1 VAIENQFDYVRAK
14 NLDEIFGVFPHY
26 KNPVILAGGTD
37 LVEFL
42 KTGVVQPDV
51 VIDIKGLDLLKDI
64 RLGNNILWIGA
75 GVTFNEL
82 IESEI
87 INEHFPVIAE
97 MSKTVASVGI
107 RNRATLV
114 GNICSAVP
122 CMDSGPLLSVYK
134 ANVITAGQIGERK
147 IPIEQWF
154 IAPRKT
160 ALFKNEIVKGISI
173 QLPDKKHAGCFVK
186 LGRYNGEDLAQVNLA
201 ILAFEDYSF
210 RISFGAVAP
219 IPVRAMRVER
229 LLNRQKLLPDLL
241 EKAKQI
247 LEEEIAPITDVR
259 ATKEYRMHM
268 AKVML
273 DRGLY
278 TAVDRLNG
286 EGPAY
291 GKRII

>member
-1 VAIENQFDYVRAK
+1 MAIENQFDYVRAK

>member
-1 VAIENQFDYVRAK
+1 MAIENQFEYVKAK
-14 NLDEIFGVFPHY
+14 NLDEVFGVFSRF

-51 VIDIKGLDLLKDI
+51 IIDIKGLDFLKDI

-75 GVTFNEL
+75 GVTFSEL

-97 MSKTVASVGI
+97 MSRTVASVGI

-122 CMDSGPLLSVYK
+122 CMDSGPVLSVYK
-134 ANVITAGQIGERK
+134 ASIITAGQIGERK
-147 IPIEQWF
+147 IPIDQWF
-154 IAPRKT
+154 IGSRKT
-160 ALFKNEIVKGISI
+160 ALFKNEIVKGVSI
-173 QLPDKKHAGCFVK
+173 QLPDKKHSGCFVK
-186 LGRYNGEDLAQVNLA
+186 LGRYAGEDLAQVNLA

-219 IPVRAMRVER
+219 VPVRAMRIER
-229 LLNRQKLLPDLL
+229 LLNRQKLVPELI
-241 EKAKQI
+241 EKVQQLVK
-247 LEEEIAPITDVR
+247 EEIAPITDIR

-273 DRGLY
+273 ERGLY
-278 TAVDRLNG
+278 AAVDRLNG
-286 EGPAY
+286 GGPEY
-291 GKRII
+291 GKSVI

>member
-1 VAIENQFDYVRAK
+1 MAIENQFEYVKVK
-14 NLDEIFGVFPHY
+14 NLDEVFGVFPHF

-42 KTGVVQPDV
+42 KTGVIQPDV

-64 RLGNNILWIGA
+64 RLGNNVLWIGA

-87 INEHFPVIAE
+87 INEHFPIIAE

-107 RNRATLV
+107 RNRATMV

-122 CMDSGPLLSVYK
+122 CTDSGPVLSVYK
-134 ANVITAGQIGERK
+134 ANVIAAGSMGERK

-186 LGRYNGEDLAQVNLA
+186 LKRYNGEDLAQVNLA

-219 IPVRAMRVER
+219 IPVRAMRIER
-229 LLNRQKLLPDLL
+229 LLNRQKLVPDII
-241 EKAKQI
+241 EKAKQM

-273 DRGLY
+273 ERGLS
-278 TAVDRLNG
+278 AVVDRLNG
-286 EGPAY
+286 ERPVY
-291 GKRII
+291 GKSVI